1 MASFKELIQKIKERP
16 SMYLSANSI
25 SCLKAY
31 LDGWYFRDMEGV
43 DDAGLMDAFQ
53 TWIVERFSVRG
64 SQSYARII
72 LFYSQ
77 DECSALKT
85 FFELFDSFLIE
96 YYRK

>member
-1 MASFKELIQKIKERP
+1 
-16 SMYLSANSI
+16 MYLGANSI

-43 DDAGLMDAFQ
+43 DDVELMNAFQ
-53 TWIVERFSVRG
+53 DWIVNRFSVKG
-64 SQSYARII
+64 TQSYARVI

-96 YYRK
+96 HSA